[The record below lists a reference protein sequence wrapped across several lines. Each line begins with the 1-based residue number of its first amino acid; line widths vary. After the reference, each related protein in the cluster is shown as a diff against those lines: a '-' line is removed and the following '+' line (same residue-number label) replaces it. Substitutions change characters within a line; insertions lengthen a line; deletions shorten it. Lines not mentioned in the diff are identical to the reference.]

1 MSFRCQ
7 KCGTA
12 QPSGARPRRVV
23 TRWRTFG
30 GTYYT
35 PPMRQIAEEQNW
47 CDECFDAFEAEKEPE
62 TVMGQALKTSLE
74 DRCAS

>member
-12 QPSGARPRRVV
+12 QPSGTRPRRVV

-30 GTYYT
+30 GTYDH

-47 CDECFDAFEAEKEPE
+47 CVECLESSEVEDEPE
-62 TVMGQALKTSLE
+62 TAMGQALKASLE